1 MACFIDVVVSGIT
14 GDCSNTNIGQFQI
27 EIAGSAP
34 DYTIGWLSP
43 ALGNIPLGV
52 GVTSYTA
59 SGLSGGTYIFEVV
72 DSCVPP
78 NYFPVNIF
86 ISTGSCVNISNIEN
100 TTCGFDN
107 GSLTATT
114 TNFYGLGSFYLYDYL
129 SNLIT
134 SGDSVSNDFVFNS
147 LSAGTYYIVANDGGG
162 CTGKSESCII
172 KSSTTMDFGFY
183 VIDNAGCGID
193 SGAIYITGLTGVS
206 PYTYLWND
214 GSTTSFLTGLTNGG
228 YTVTISDSIGCV
240 ITKTT
245 NVNFVPNVGIAGII
259 TTNPSC
265 FSADGTVNV
274 YVTGGTAPYYF
285 SGTNGTTYITFA
297 NNYTFTGVSAGIFG
311 VKVTDAGLCN
321 DYQATSLI
329 TPNSFSV
336 VSVTTTNSTCNN
348 SSGSLSL
355 TLFGS
360 STPFT
365 LALVDGLGNTTTVVI
380 SSYNYTFN
388 NLVSDTYTLYVTD
401 GGPCVFSNTYVI
413 SNTNLFSLSAST
425 TGTTCNNSD
434 GSLTV
439 YISSGGTPPYTIG
452 LNGSL
457 TTGVLTSAFTYTNL
471 SSGSYS
477 VSVTDN
483 NICQQNLPIL
493 ITSSSNVDFVLTTNS
508 PITGN
513 TGVISVLITDGEPP
527 FNLTWSSNV
536 PSGQTGTTITGLTA
550 GTYSLTIT
558 DDNGCVQ
565 TRSTDL
571 IGVVIF
577 SSYEVFNLCD
587 SDLSNSGEIIK
598 KGPQQMLFE
607 GFFDLTSGDTGCVL
621 NSANWEIIT
630 NISGMSSS
638 TLFYVSTSLVDFPS
652 DNVVFETIKN
662 NLESYSGIDDV
673 TLDPIENKISIKT
686 ICNPPEYL
694 IGGTVLV
701 EIKITYSINCITCS

>member
-1 MACFIDVVVSGIT
+1 MSCIIDITISGIT
-14 GDCSNTNIGQFQI
+14 GDCSNTNSGQFQI
-27 EIAGSAP
+27 EIAGTAP

-52 GVTSYTA
+52 GVTSYSI
-59 SGLSGGTYIFEVV
+59 SGLSGGTYSFEVV

-78 NYFPVNIF
+78 NYFPINIF

-100 TTCGFDN
+100 TTCGLNN
-107 GSLTATT
+107 GSFTATT
-114 TNFYGLGSFYLYDYL
+114 TNFYGLGTYYLYDNL
-129 SNLIT
+129 SNLII
-134 SGDSVSNDFVFNS
+134 SGDSVSNEFEFNS
-147 LSAGTYYIVANDGGG
+147 LSAGTYYVVADDGGG

-183 VIDNAGCGID
+183 VIDNAGCGIN

-206 PYTYLWND
+206 PYTYLWNN
-214 GSTTSFLTGLTNGG
+214 GSTSSFLTGLTEGG
-228 YTVTISDSIGCV
+228 YSVTITDSKGCILNKV
-240 ITKTT
+240 T
-245 NVNFVPNVGIAGII
+245 NVNLVPNVGIAAII

-285 SGTNGTTYITFA
+285 SGSNGTTHITFA

-321 DYQATSLI
+321 DYQATSLL

-360 STPFT
+360 SAPFT
-365 LALVDGLGNTTTVVI
+365 ITLTDSLGNTTSNVI
-380 SSYNYTFN
+380 SSYNYTFS
-388 NLVSDTYTLYVTD
+388 NLASDTYILTVSD
-401 GGPCVFSNTYVI
+401 GGPCVFIDTYTI
-413 SNTNLFSLSAST
+413 SNTNLFSISATT

-434 GSLTV
+434 GGLTV

-452 LNGSL
+452 LNGL
-457 TTGVLTSAFTYTNL
+457 LFNGVLTSAFTFTNL
-471 SSGSYS
+471 SSDSYS

-483 NICQQNLPIL
+483 NFCQQTIPIL
-493 ITSSSNVDFVLTTNS
+493 ITSSSNVDFVLSTNS
-508 PITGN
+508 PIIGT
-513 TGVISVLITDGEPP
+513 TGVISALITDGEPP
-527 FNLTWSSNV
+527 FNINWSSNV

-550 GTYSLTIT
+550 GTYTLSIT

-565 TRSTDL
+565 TRTIDIVGTVL
-571 IGVVIF
+571 F
-577 SSYEVFNLCD
+577 SSYEVFNICN
-587 SDLSNSGEIIK
+587 SDLVNSGEIIK

-607 GFFDLTSGDTGCVL
+607 GFFDLTSGDTGCIL
-621 NSANWEIIT
+621 NTANWEIVT
-630 NISGMSSS
+630 NLSGISST
-638 TLFYVSTSLVDFPS
+638 TLFYVSTSLTDFPS
-652 DNVVFETIKN
+652 DDVVFDTIKTK
-662 NLESYSGIDDV
+662 LESYLGIDDV
-673 TLDPIENKISIKT
+673 LIDPIKNKITITT

-694 IGGTVLV
+694 IGGNVLV